1 MSRQLTLALGLLG
14 MALLLGIPAHAQTNE
29 PAPPAANEPA
39 APATA
44 DHPATA
50 HEAEGEGHEGGGG
63 NLLELRLPLAV
74 STVIVFI
81 GVLLVL
87 WRFAW
92 GPLSKALDEREH
104 HQEETLRQAEH
115 ARSESERMLAE
126 HRALIAQ
133 ANDQV
138 RAILEEAR
146 RDADHTANEIL
157 QKARDEAESA
167 KQRAERDIVQA
178 RDQALSE
185 IWTRTADLAVN
196 VAGKVLSR
204 EIGPDEQRRLAE
216 AAISELPAMPNGQEG
231 QLT

>member
-1 MSRQLTLALGLLG
+1 MSRQVTLALGLLG
-14 MALLLGIPAHAQTNE
+14 LTLLLGQPALGQAVEHAH
-29 PAPPAANEPA
+29 PAAADPA
-39 APATA
+39 TPATA
-44 DHPATA
+44 DHPAPG
-50 HEAEGEGHEGGGG
+50 HEAGAGEHGGGDG
-63 NLLELRLPLAV
+63 NILELRLPLAV
-74 STVIVFI
+74 STVIVFL
-81 GVLLVL
+81 GLLLVL

-126 HRALIAQ
+126 HRALMAQ

-146 RDADHTANEIL
+146 HDADRTANDIV
-157 QKARDEAESA
+157 QKAHSEAEA
-167 KQRAERDIVQA
+167 NRQRAERDIAQA
-178 RDQALSE
+178 RDQALTE

-196 VAGKVLSR
+196 VAGKVLAR

-216 AAISELPAMPNGQEG
+216 VAINELPTAPNGREG
-231 QLT
+231 QTA